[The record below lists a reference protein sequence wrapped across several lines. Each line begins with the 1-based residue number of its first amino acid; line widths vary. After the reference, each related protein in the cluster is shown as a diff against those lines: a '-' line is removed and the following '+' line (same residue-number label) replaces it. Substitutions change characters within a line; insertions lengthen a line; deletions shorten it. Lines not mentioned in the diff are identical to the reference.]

1 MQDKLLA
8 QHCIP
13 SVLSTRASCD
23 LSKYPREEW
32 TVAQS
37 LSPFPVTLRE
47 NRPTGL
53 VSECVSSP
61 VPPARCCARL
71 CLTLVAPASL
81 GCWWQPPSSVPRPPY
96 RLQGKRRVGLVPQTQ
111 RKGPGTPSLPGA
123 VGPRSGGTGPPGT
136 FITNSRSS
144 LRLTSIEFV
153 MPSSHLILC
162 CPLLLLPPNPS
173 QHQSFPMSQL
183 FA

>member
-37 LSPFPVTLRE
+37 LSPFPVTLRD

-53 VSECVSSP
+53 VSACVSSP

-111 RKGPGTPSLPGA
+111 RKGPGTPPLPGA

-136 FITNSRSS
+136 FRGKAQLWRGRVNVCVCATTDALS
-144 LRLTSIEFV
+144 LNVGHEHSDTTA
-153 MPSSHLILC
+153 
-162 CPLLLLPPNPS
+162 LP
-173 QHQSFPMSQL
+173 QL
-183 FA
+183 R